1 MWDWP
6 AFVTPF
12 LLPISFLWDIF
23 AYLRLQLRLVSGVS
37 SYGHETG
44 VSKIQEQVRSWK
56 TKGKGAKMC
65 TARPSWMSISQQSLG
80 YKDNMYKVAV
90 GDLQD
95 ILKIDKTNLL
105 VTVQPGV
112 TIGLLNRILVKAGL
126 TLPVVPELDTLTIG
140 GLLMGGGI
148 ESTSHKHGLFHRLAT
163 AYQLVTATGD
173 LLEVTESSHP
183 DIFHALPMSYGTLGF
198 VVGVTLK
205 VVPYRPYIRVEY
217 FPTRSLQETTSLLK
231 QLTRP
236 DSTVHS
242 VEGIAYSLETA
253 VIMAGNFVKEEEVE
267 LEKVNAWGLWFKPW
281 FYHHVESF
289 LHLDKKKEDGGS
301 RSFVEYVPTLDFHQ
315 RHNKPCFWLAHLWAP
330 WASNPIARLL
340 TGWLFPLN
348 HQLLSFLK
356 EKVLKGDA
364 GDILLQDFL
373 IPIRHLGSAIQLTE
387 EATGVYPLWLVP
399 AILDETGE
407 DDPMFVDLGVYGW
420 CHRPDY
426 PGKDETLRR
435 FEKFTLDHGGFQALY
450 AETLMSYEEFN
461 QMFAQFKEHYWKA
474 KAQLPLSLEAFPEV
488 YDKVSREGRQRSRGK
503 ATKGH

>member
-1 MWDWP
+1 MWEWP

-12 LLPISFLWDIF
+12 LLPISFLWDLW
-23 AYLRLQLRLVSGVS
+23 AYIRLQLRLVSGVS
-37 SYGHETG
+37 NYGHEAG
-44 VSKIQEQVRSWK
+44 VAKIQEQVRAWK
-56 TKGKGAKMC
+56 TKGRGAKMC

-95 ILKIDKTNLL
+95 ILKIDKDNLL

-112 TIGLLNRILVKAGL
+112 TIGLLNRVLVNAGL

-173 LLEVTESSHP
+173 LLEVTEKSYP

-198 VVGVTLK
+198 VVGVTMK
-205 VVPYRPYIRVEY
+205 VVTYRPYIRIEY
-217 FPTRSLQETTSLLK
+217 HPTRSLEQTTNLLK

-236 DSTVHS
+236 DSEVHS
-242 VEGIAYSLETA
+242 VEGIAYSLDTA
-253 VIMAGNFVKEEEVE
+253 VIMAGNFVTKEEVE
-267 LEKVNAWGLWFKPW
+267 PAKVNTWGLWYKPW

-289 LHLDKKKEDGGS
+289 LHRESKSET
-301 RSFVEYVPTLDFHQ
+301 FVEFVPTLDFHQ

-348 HQLLSFLK
+348 HQLLSLLK

-364 GDILLQDFL
+364 GDIILQDFL
-373 IPIRHLGSAIQLTE
+373 IPIKHLGSAIQLTE

-420 CHRPDY
+420 CQRSDY
-426 PGKDETLRR
+426 PGKDATLRR
-435 FEKFTLDHGGFQALY
+435 FEKFTLDHGGYQALY

-488 YDKVSREGRQRSRGK
+488 YDKVSRQGRQRSRMK
-503 ATKGH
+503 TEKTN